1 MRDQSFFPLVIILSS
16 LWTLSID
23 NVLILLGENWC
34 CSVPPPP
41 NPPQIWNFW
50 GGDINDNF
58 SEGVNTKSKREVFL
72 KGIMSISDGWNYQE

>member
-1 MRDQSFFPLVIILSS
+1 MRDQIFFPLVIILSS
-16 LWTLSID
+16 LWTLSLD
-23 NVLILLGENWC
+23 NILILLGEIDVGQ
-34 CSVPPPP
+34 SPPPY
-41 NPPQIWNFW
+41 PPQIWYFW